1 MEEATAGEPQTVM
14 FSRYPTMDRTK
25 RLRRVGILCC
35 HFARNYAYYKAGWEK
50 DQFKRKEQFW
60 ISLNNNFL
68 DICVLEW
75 YKLFGNHKDKHHW
88 KKVMNHD
95 KDFKQRM
102 FEKLK
107 IKQTDL
113 DKVHGIIM
121 AYRDKFVAHLDSE
134 ETMNIPMLEEALNMV
149 FFYYSEVKKIC
160 GSTSDWPTSLEEF
173 YEKHFKHAV
182 MHYGEKT

>member
-1 MEEATAGEPQTVM
+1 
-14 FSRYPTMDRTK
+14 MDRTK

-35 HFARNYAYYKAGWEK
+35 HFARNYAYYKAGWDK
-50 DQFKRKEQFW
+50 GQFKRKERFW
-60 ISLNNNFL
+60 ICLSVNFI
-68 DICVLEW
+68 DIRVLEW

-88 KKVMNHD
+88 KKVMTHD
-95 KDFKQRM
+95 EDFKKRM

-113 DKVHGIIM
+113 DKVHGSIK

-134 ETMNIPMLEEALNMV
+134 ETMNIPMIEEALDMV

-160 GSTSDWPTSLEEF
+160 DSTSDWPTSLEEF
-173 YEKHFKHAV
+173 YEEHFQQAV
-182 MHYGEKT
+182 VHYGEKT